1 LVSGRRFGLDSD
13 FNHVR
18 RKIMTRSK
26 QATRQRPARVPQVF
40 PSLGALVLL
49 SLLFAWSNLA
59 AADKPSPY
67 PSMAPIERYLSADQK
82 SEIALARSAAPKSI
96 ADNATIF
103 TLGKDGY
110 ETAVK
115 GTNGF
120 VCFVER
126 SWANDFDQPQFWN
139 PKLRTPQCWNAAA
152 VRSWLPEYLKRTKWV
167 LAGVSKEEMLAR
179 TKAAWASHEFG
190 PPVPGSMAYMMS
202 KEQLIDDP
210 APPAPLHWYPH
221 VMFFVPAVA
230 GPEGAAWGA
239 NVPGAPVVST
249 TSDVEPV
256 TTYSVVAPKWSD
268 GTLGPYVTD
277 SSKPAQHR
285 RH

>member
-1 LVSGRRFGLDSD
+1 
-13 FNHVR
+13 
-18 RKIMTRSK
+18 MTRSR
-26 QATRQRPARVPQVF
+26 QTIPGQRPTRVPQAF
-40 PSLGALVLL
+40 RPLGALVLL
-49 SLLFAWSNLA
+49 CLSFTWSNLA

-82 SEIALARSAAPKSI
+82 SEIALARSAAPNSI

-103 TLGKDGY
+103 TLGKAGY

-115 GTNGF
+115 GTSGF

-152 VRSWLPEYLKRTKWV
+152 VRSWLPEYLKRTQWV

-190 PPVPGSMAYMMS
+190 PPAPGSMAYMMS
-202 KEQLIDDP
+202 KEQLISDP
-210 APPAPLHWYPH
+210 TPSVPLHWYPH

-239 NVPGAPVVST
+239 NVPGAPVFST

-256 TTYSVVAPKWSD
+256 TTYFVVAPKWSD